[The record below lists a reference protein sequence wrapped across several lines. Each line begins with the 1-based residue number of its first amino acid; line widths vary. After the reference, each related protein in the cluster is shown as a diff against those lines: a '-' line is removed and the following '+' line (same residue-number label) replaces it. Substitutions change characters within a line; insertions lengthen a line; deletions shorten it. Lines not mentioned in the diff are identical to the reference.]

1 MESREVQG
9 AAAGG
14 RGLQA
19 QQAQQ
24 MVIGPTSSSY
34 PSNSTLITSNQTAN
48 IPPSSAHRFS
58 FNPLTSPPQHHLQQ
72 FHQQHHHHQQHHQ
85 NQQQLKPLHS
95 LNSVAFDGSPQFQYN
110 TEPTIKKKRG
120 RPRKYAPDGN
130 IALQLAPTTQIPSH
144 SANHAGN
151 DSVGLPSVGAAAEPP
166 PKRNRGRPP
175 GSGKRQIDALG
186 GVSGV
191 GFTPHV
197 ITVNTGEDIASKITA
212 FSQQGPRTI
221 CILSANGAVCNVTL
235 RQSVLSGSMV
245 KFELMV
251 WKDMYKAEISALH
264 GYRHMKYSQA
274 EMVHAG
280 RYEIISLSGSFLV
293 SENSGSCSRTGGL
306 NVSLAGSDGRVVGG
320 GVVGAL
326 QAASPVQVIVGSF
339 IADGRKQNLDVF
351 KTGPLMPTS
360 NMQNFGGPGTAG
372 SSPSQGGSS
381 ESSDENG
388 GSPLNGGSGFYSNS
402 APSMH
407 NNNMQMNS
415 QMNSLWPGHTQQ

>member
-1 MESREVQG
+1 MESRAVQG

-72 FHQQHHHHQQHHQ
+72 FHQQHHQ

-245 KFELMV
+245 KFE
-251 WKDMYKAEISALH
+251 
-264 GYRHMKYSQA
+264 
-274 EMVHAG
+274 G

-388 GSPLNGGSGFYSNS
+388 GSPLNGGSGFFSNS
-402 APSMH
+402 APPSMH

>member
-85 NQQQLKPLHS
+85 NQQPLKPLHS

-245 KFELMV
+245 KFE
-251 WKDMYKAEISALH
+251 
-264 GYRHMKYSQA
+264 
-274 EMVHAG
+274 G

-402 APSMH
+402 APPSMH
-407 NNNMQMNS
+407 NNNMQMNP

>member
-1 MESREVQG
+1 
-9 AAAGG
+9 
-14 RGLQA
+14 
-19 QQAQQ
+19 
-24 MVIGPTSSSY
+24 
-34 PSNSTLITSNQTAN
+34 
-48 IPPSSAHRFS
+48 
-58 FNPLTSPPQHHLQQ
+58 
-72 FHQQHHHHQQHHQ
+72 
-85 NQQQLKPLHS
+85 
-95 LNSVAFDGSPQFQYN
+95 YN

-245 KFELMV
+245 KFEDLGLSWTAYIFTGLLKFKLSALSFNIKRHFLSPHLMV

-274 EMVHAG
+274 EMVHAVLAG

-402 APSMH
+402 APPSMH

>member
-34 PSNSTLITSNQTAN
+34 PSNSNLITSNQTAN

-72 FHQQHHHHQQHHQ
+72 FHQHHHHHQQHHQ
-85 NQQQLKPLHS
+85 NHQQLKPLDS

-130 IALQLAPTTQIPSH
+130 IALQLAPTTQIPTH

-212 FSQQGPRTI
+212 FSQQGPRAI

-235 RQSVLSGSMV
+235 RQSGLSGSMV
-245 KFELMV
+245 KFE
-251 WKDMYKAEISALH
+251 
-264 GYRHMKYSQA
+264 
-274 EMVHAG
+274 G

-402 APSMH
+402 APPSMH

-415 QMNSLWPGHTQQ
+415 QMNSLWPGHTQH

>member
-1 MESREVQG
+1 MESRAVQG

-245 KFELMV
+245 KFE
-251 WKDMYKAEISALH
+251 
-264 GYRHMKYSQA
+264 
-274 EMVHAG
+274 G

-351 KTGPLMPTS
+351 KTVPLMPTS

-402 APSMH
+402 APPSMH

>member
-85 NQQQLKPLHS
+85 NQQPLKPLHS

-197 ITVNTGEDIASKITA
+197 ITVNTASKITA

-245 KFELMV
+245 KFE
-251 WKDMYKAEISALH
+251 
-264 GYRHMKYSQA
+264 
-274 EMVHAG
+274 G

-402 APSMH
+402 APPSMH
-407 NNNMQMNS
+407 NNNMQMNP